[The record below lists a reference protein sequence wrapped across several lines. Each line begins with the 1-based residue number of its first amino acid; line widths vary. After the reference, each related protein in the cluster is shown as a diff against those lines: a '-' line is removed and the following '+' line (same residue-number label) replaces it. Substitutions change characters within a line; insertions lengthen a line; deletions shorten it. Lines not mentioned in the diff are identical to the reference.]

1 MASRGRPPGGKKY
14 GGRVAGTPNKFSGDL
29 KAMILAALEAAGD
42 VEYLLQQTSKNPVA
56 FLSLL
61 GKLLPTQLTGKD
73 GGAIAF
79 DPRHVSDAEVSAQI
93 ERLRRLALVDGTSE
107 AEGEP
112 E

>member
-1 MASRGRPPGGKKY
+1 MARGRKPGSPKI
-14 GGRVAGTPNKFSGDL
+14 GGRKAGTPNKFSGDL

-42 VEYLLQQTSKNPVA
+42 VEYLLKQTDKNPVA

-61 GKLLPTQLTGKD
+61 GKLLPTQMTGKD

-79 DPRHVSDAEVSAQI
+79 DPRHLTDAEISAQI
-93 ERLRRLALVDGTSE
+93 ERLRLLALVDGTTE
-107 AEGEP
+107 EEELP